1 MAAAAVDTTRISGNA
16 HQREMIDILND
27 KAIVVK
33 KQQLKIAT

>member
-1 MAAAAVDTTRISGNA
+1 VDTTKISGKA
-16 HQREMIDILND
+16 HQREMIDELND